1 MKLFLGVLYVISL
14 YSAYLAGSL
23 YLRIRSKN
31 ADNSSKP
38 AERPVPYATLL
49 LAVAIVIPTTLQFF
63 VPTML
68 QMFERD
74 YTKFL
79 QGEWWRLITSLF
91 VQDRGLSGSIFNLVS
106 ILLMGMVA
114 EELWGSQKWLILFFG
129 GGILSQVV
137 AFGWQPVGAGT
148 SVANFS
154 LAGGTAVLC
163 LASDVPRPG
172 NDARR
177 VPRISYSPA

>member
-1 MKLFLGVLYVISL
+1 M
-14 YSAYLAGSL
+14 
-23 YLRIRSKN
+23 
-31 ADNSSKP
+31 
-38 AERPVPYATLL
+38 PYATLL